1 MNEKLWLLLEEWFRS
16 PVPPLVRREIVSFS
30 SFPSGM
36 GVALVGVRRGGKTYA
51 LLEFAEELRKRF
63 PLHNVVYVNF
73 EDERLFPVKEDD
85 LKDLVPLL
93 HEYFE
98 VRKNAP
104 LWLLLDEVE
113 RVPGWER
120 CVGGLIDR
128 KVARVV
134 FTGSSAGLEE
144 IPSRLAGRVL
154 FKRVYPLGFKEFL
167 MFKNFSV
174 SGEIKFAPPEL
185 LQLFREFLMFGGFP
199 EVVLASG
206 KREKREILSS
216 YFITIFYRDVVEKF
230 SIRKVTEFETFLRFL
245 LREAS
250 SLLSMKKALNF
261 MYGLGFKITKNTL
274 LEYLNY
280 AMKAFIMSGVEIFS
294 YKLKDRMQYPKKIYC
309 IDTGIVNLGYFRLK
323 VNMGNLLENAVFL
336 ELKRREREVFYWK
349 GERGEEVDFVVV
361 ENFTPVELIQVCYD
375 VREEETGKREIRALI
390 KAMKEFT
397 LKEGLVITENYEK
410 EETVEGKRIRFVPFW
425 KWALR

>member
-1 MNEKLWLLLEEWFRS
+1 M
-16 PVPPLVRREIVSFS
+16 
-30 SFPSGM
+30 
-36 GVALVGVRRGGKTYA
+36 
-51 LLEFAEELRKRF
+51 
-63 PLHNVVYVNF
+63 
-73 EDERLFPVKEDD
+73 
-85 LKDLVPLL
+85 
-93 HEYFE
+93 
-98 VRKNAP
+98 
-104 LWLLLDEVE
+104 
-113 RVPGWER
+113 
-120 CVGGLIDR
+120 
-128 KVARVV
+128 
-134 FTGSSAGLEE
+134 
-144 IPSRLAGRVL
+144 
-154 FKRVYPLGFKEFL
+154 
-167 MFKNFSV
+167 
-174 SGEIKFAPPEL
+174 
-185 LQLFREFLMFGGFP
+185 
-199 EVVLASG
+199 VLASG